1 MREPDLSFSW
11 ESLGIRCI
19 FSPRE
24 KSNLLHKLETLGRAS
39 VPEWKA
45 RIHPQALHRFLVSIC
60 KAPCRSDVW
69 CLYYNLS
76 QWRALSS
83 PLSETIGGES
93 RTARSLSFI
102 ESLPSPSVTNPHCR
116 KHRSQFSSVVQSC
129 PTLWDPMNLSM
140 PGLPVH
146 HQLLEFTQTQVHQVG
161 DAIQPS
167 HPLLSPSPA
176 PITPRI
182 RVFSNESALCM
193 RWPKYWISA
202 LASVLL
208 KNTQDWSPLERIVW
222 ISLQSKGLSRVF
234 SNTTVQ
240 KRQFFGA
247 QPSSQ
252 SNSHFHAWLLEKPQ
266 ID

>member
-69 CLYYNLS
+69 CLYHNLS
-76 QWRALSS
+76 QWRTLSS

-93 RTARSLSFI
+93 RTARPLSFI

-129 PTLWDPMNLSM
+129 PTLWDPVNCST
-140 PGLPVH
+140 PRLPVH
-146 HQLLEFTQTQVHQVG
+146 HQLPEFTQTHVHWVG
-161 DAIQPS
+161 DAILPS
-167 HPLLSPSPA
+167 HPLSSPSPPA
-176 PITPRI
+176 RNPSQHQGLFQWVNSLHEMAKVLEFQPQYQSFQWTPRTGLLQNGLVGSPCSP
-182 RVFSNESALCM
+182 RDSQESSPT
-193 RWPKYWISA
+193 PKFKS
-202 LASVLL
+202 
-208 KNTQDWSPLERIVW
+208 
-222 ISLQSKGLSRVF
+222 
-234 SNTTVQ
+234 
-240 KRQFFGA
+240 
-247 QPSSQ
+247 
-252 SNSHFHAWLLEKPQ
+252 SNSLALSFLHSPTLTFTH
-266 ID
+266 DH

>member
-45 RIHPQALHRFLVSIC
+45 QVHPQALHRFLVSIC

-76 QWRALSS
+76 HLEGTFISI
-83 PLSETIGGES
+83 ETIGSES
-93 RTARSLSFI
+93 RTARPLSFI

-129 PTLWDPMNLSM
+129 LILCDPMNCST
-140 PGLPVH
+140 PRLPVH
-146 HQLLEFTQTQVHQVG
+146 HQLPEFT
-161 DAIQPS
+161 
-167 HPLLSPSPA
+167 
-176 PITPRI
+176 
-182 RVFSNESALCM
+182 
-193 RWPKYWISA
+193 PKLGVYY
-202 LASVLL
+202 
-208 KNTQDWSPLERIVW
+208 
-222 ISLQSKGLSRVF
+222 F
-234 SNTTVQ
+234 
-240 KRQFFGA
+240 
-247 QPSSQ
+247 
-252 SNSHFHAWLLEKPQ
+252 
-266 ID
+266 